1 MRCTPFS
8 DVRHHQFS
16 HTTIGCSKRLSNKAA
31 GEQQPEA
38 YPLGYVED
46 CSEPR
51 TQLEAFFSILCG
63 RHGGRP
69 ERDVDAHHGVHT
81 KTQGATVRQEKTGAW
96 ATQWLQSRHPLPL

>member
-1 MRCTPFS
+1 MMSDECGAHTFP

-16 HTTIGCSKRLSNKAA
+16 HRTTGCSKMVSNKAA
-31 GEQQPEA
+31 GEKQPEA

-51 TQLEAFFSILCG
+51 TQLGPFFSILRG

-69 ERDVDAHHGVHT
+69 AKDADAHHGVHT
-81 KTQGATVRQEKTGAW
+81 KTQGATVRQEKTD
-96 ATQWLQSRHPLPL
+96 